1 MEALLFATLWVK
13 LLFDFTSWWWIN
25 PDPGIF
31 RIPYMNFL
39 SVKAVPTVS
48 WSSRGPLNFRP
59 EAKTVFL
66 LCLGLILFGIGE
78 ALLIAAGAGVSPWVV
93 FAEGISLVTGLY
105 IGWAN
110 FLVSIGVLLLWI
122 PLRQT
127 PGLGTIL
134 NAILVSAAIGLFLPF
149 LPTPDLLLLQLIQSA
164 AGVLLVGMGSGFY
177 LIANLGPGPRDGLMT
192 GLQRVT
198 QLPIAWVRTL
208 LEVTVVILGWLLG
221 GTVGIGTLMF
231 AFGIG
236 PAVAIGLYSVSRLSK
251 QRN

>member
-1 MEALLFATLWVK
+1 
-13 LLFDFTSWWWIN
+13 
-25 PDPGIF
+25 
-31 RIPYMNFL
+31 MNFL

-93 FAEGISLVTGLY
+93 FAEGISLVTGLN

-134 NAILVSAAIGLFLPF
+134 NAILVSAAITISACAGFVAVPANPIRRGRASCWDGKRFLPN
-149 LPTPDLLLLQLIQSA
+149 S
-164 AGVLLVGMGSGFY
+164 
-177 LIANLGPGPRDGLMT
+177 
-192 GLQRVT
+192 
-198 QLPIAWVRTL
+198 
-208 LEVTVVILGWLLG
+208 
-221 GTVGIGTLMF
+221 
-231 AFGIG
+231 
-236 PAVAIGLYSVSRLSK
+236 
-251 QRN
+251 